1 MRRIHRTFGSYR
13 IDIECIIHCAILTD
27 NMRLGIIVAPCVEIQ
42 VFAAGEVVLLI
53 DLHPFADERFFLRR
67 KQERTFL
74 PVRVVFGPSELCAYN
89 RSRTNLRSK
98 IVASVRQFN
107 MVAVVCQLRRHSGVC
122 FAFHTHLTRRHRVRS
137 HSLIDLRNKEVV
149 HRTTARAHLNN
160 CIGFVLA
167 SLVIDLAEVRRHL
180 LRRIPRALQSGCLV
194 IVGQTAV
201 QVLTVNL
208 QTVEVPSIQ
217 EHIQQVFRIGIYT
230 RIHRRQVPTVP
241 PSDIFMC
248 PLLCLEQI
256 FRVLF
261 HQLRIRV
268 GCQRC
273 PPQFGFQ
280 SALVA
285 LVGYVTHIFVTAGEQ
300 LVGVPVAFGY
310 LVTVV
315 YIHPSETEFSH
326 LVQCA

>member
-1 MRRIHRTFGSYR
+1 
-13 IDIECIIHCAILTD
+13 
-27 NMRLGIIVAPCVEIQ
+27 
-42 VFAAGEVVLLI
+42 
-53 DLHPFADERFFLRR
+53 
-67 KQERTFL
+67 
-74 PVRVVFGPSELCAYN
+74 
-89 RSRTNLRSK
+89 
-98 IVASVRQFN
+98 
-107 MVAVVCQLRRHSGVC
+107 MVAVVCQLRRHSGVS
-122 FAFHTHLTRRHRVRS
+122 FAFHTYLTRRHRVRS
-137 HSLIDLRNKEVV
+137 HSLIDLRNQKVV
-149 HRTTARAHLNN
+149 HRATARANLNN

-167 SLVIDLAEVRRHL
+167 GLIINLAEVRRHL
-180 LRRIPRALQSGCLV
+180 LRRIPRALQTGCLV

-201 QVLTVNL
+201 QVLAVNL

-230 RIHRRQVPTVP
+230 RIHRRQVPAVP
-241 PSDIFMC
+241 PSDIFVR
-248 PLLCLEQI
+248 PFFCLEQI

-285 LVGYVTHIFVTAGEQ
+285 LVGYMAHIFVTAGEQ

-315 YIHPSETEFSH
+315 YIHPSESEFCH

>member
-1 MRRIHRTFGSYR
+1 MRRIHRTFRSNR
-13 IDIECIIHCAILTD
+13 INVERIIHCILCAFDFRLLTFD
-27 NMRLGIIVAPCVEIQ
+27 SYNMRLRIVVTPSVEVQ
-42 VFAAGEVVLLI
+42 VLAAGEVVFLI
-53 DLHPFADERFFLRR
+53 DFHPFADQLLFLRCQ
-67 KQERTFL
+67 QEWTFL

-98 IVASVRQFN
+98 IVTAIGQLHV
-107 MVAVVCQLRRHSGVC
+107 VAVVCEPRCHSGVC
-122 FAFHTHLTRRHRVRS
+122 FALHTHLTRRHRVRS

-180 LRRIPRALQSGCLV
+180 LRRIPRALQCGRLV

-208 QTVEVPSIQ
+208 QTVEVPSVQ
-217 EHIQQVFRIGIYT
+217 KHIQQVFRIGIYT
-230 RIHRRQVPTVP
+230 RINRRQIPTVP
-241 PSDIFMC
+241 PGDIFVR
-248 PLLCLEQI
+248 PFFCLEQI

-273 PPQFGFQ
+273 PP
-280 SALVA
+280 
-285 LVGYVTHIFVTAGEQ
+285 
-300 LVGVPVAFGY
+300 
-310 LVTVV
+310 
-315 YIHPSETEFSH
+315 
-326 LVQCA
+326 